1 MPPTDVFSS
10 GSTALITGAG
20 AGIGLAIAKICRSKG
35 MRVLL
40 VDNDEEALENLTKQH
55 FPDDSDVVTSK
66 VDVTSTSDWQALNK
80 LAKDKFGTVELLVLN
95 AGRGMK
101 GTWGDE
107 SYFRDTLET
116 NLFGVIHGINAFLPV
131 VQEAAKSKPTS
142 IVITGSKQ
150 GITNP
155 PGNAAYN
162 ASKAAVKTLA
172 EHLSYDL
179 KDQSTSVHLLVPGW
193 TFTNLAGAKVFK
205 EKPDGAWTPE
215 QVAEYLYEK
224 MGKNEFYIICPDND
238 VSEEMDKKRMTWT
251 MGDVVERRPPLTR
264 RREEW
269 KQEAE
274 ETMAKMDV

>member
-1 MPPTDVFSS
+1 MSPTDVFSA

-20 AGIGLAIAKICRSKG
+20 SGIGLAIAKTCRSKG
-35 MRVLL
+35 MRALL
-40 VDNDEEALENLTKQH
+40 VDNNDEALDALKKQH

-66 VDVTSTSDWQALNK
+66 VDVSATSDWQALK
-80 LAKDKFGTVELLVLN
+80 ELALSKFGSIELLVLN
-95 AGRGMK
+95 AGRGLK
-101 GTWGDE
+101 GTWGDDD
-107 SYFRDTLET
+107 YFRDTLET
-116 NLFGVIHGINAFLPV
+116 NLFGVIYGINTFLPV
-131 VQEAAKSKPTS
+131 VQDAAKSKPTS

-172 EHLSYDL
+172 EHLSWDL
-179 KDQSTSVHLLVPGW
+179 KDTNTSVHLLVPGW
-193 TFTNLAGAKVFK
+193 TWTKLAGAGSSK
-205 EKPDGAWTPE
+205 EKAAGAWTPE

-238 VSEEMDKKRMTWT
+238 VSEETDKKRMTWT
-251 MGDVVERRPPLTR
+251 MGDVVQRRPPLSR
-264 RREEW
+264 WREEW

-274 ETMAKMDV
+274 ETMAQMKI